1 LHAEMTTIMRNN
13 QKESKRKPNRLDTV
27 KNPLARILVAEDE
40 TSLNDLLQD
49 ALRMNGYEPIS
60 AKHGLEALRLIREQ
74 KPDLVILDINM
85 PQIDGFGVI
94 EKLRNENNNVPVI
107 VLTARDQKDD
117 KSKGFGL
124 GADDFVTKPFG
135 LEELLMR
142 VNAVLRRSKNI
153 QTSGNLLVV
162 GQVEIN
168 TSNYRVKVKS
178 KEIEISP
185 TEFKLLHYLMQ
196 HSGRVLTREQILS
209 AVWSLD
215 FETDGAILD
224 TYISYLRKKIGD
236 GASIRTVRGVGY
248 QIEEK

>member
-1 LHAEMTTIMRNN
+1 MRT
-13 QKESKRKPNRLDTV
+13 QENRLATV
-27 KNPLARILVAEDE
+27 TNSLARILVAEDE

-49 ALRMNGYEPIS
+49 ALRMNGYETIS

-85 PQIDGFGVI
+85 PQLDGFGVI

-117 KSKGFGL
+117 KTIGFGL

-142 VNAVLRRSKNI
+142 VAAVLRRSKNTP
-153 QTSGNLLVV
+153 TSGNILVIGNISLDV
-162 GQVEIN
+162 
-168 TSNYRVKVKS
+168 SNYRVSVKD
-178 KEIEISP
+178 EVIETSP
-185 TEFKLLHYLMQ
+185 TEFKLLHYLMENM
-196 HSGRVLTREQILS
+196 GRVLTREQILS
-209 AVWSLD
+209 AVWGLD
-215 FETDGAILD
+215 FATDGAVLD

-236 GASIRTVRGVGY
+236 NANIRTVRGVGY
-248 QIEEK
+248 QIESK

>member
-1 LHAEMTTIMRNN
+1 MRT
-13 QKESKRKPNRLDTV
+13 QENRLVTV
-27 KNPLARILVAEDE
+27 TNSLARILVAEDE

-49 ALRMNGYEPIS
+49 ALRMNGYETIS

-85 PQIDGFGVI
+85 PQLDGFGVI

-117 KSKGFGL
+117 KSIGFGL

-142 VNAVLRRSKNI
+142 VAAVLRRSKNTP
-153 QTSGNLLVV
+153 TSGNILVIGNISLDV
-162 GQVEIN
+162 
-168 TSNYRVKVKS
+168 SNYRVSVKD
-178 KEIEISP
+178 EVIETSP
-185 TEFKLLHYLMQ
+185 TEFKLLHYLMENM
-196 HSGRVLTREQILS
+196 GRVLTREQILS
-209 AVWSLD
+209 AVWGLD
-215 FETDGAILD
+215 FATDGAVLD

-236 GASIRTVRGVGY
+236 NANIRTVRGVGY
-248 QIEEK
+248 QIESK

>member
-1 LHAEMTTIMRNN
+1 LRTQE
-13 QKESKRKPNRLDTV
+13 NRLVTV
-27 KNPLARILVAEDE
+27 TNSLARILVAEDE

-49 ALRMNGYEPIS
+49 ALRMNGYETIS

-85 PQIDGFGVI
+85 PQLDGFGVI

-117 KSKGFGL
+117 KTIGFGL

-142 VNAVLRRSKNI
+142 VAAVLRRSKNTP
-153 QTSGNLLVV
+153 TSGNILVIGNISLDV
-162 GQVEIN
+162 
-168 TSNYRVKVKS
+168 SNYRVSVKDDV
-178 KEIEISP
+178 IETSP
-185 TEFKLLHYLMQ
+185 TEFKLLHYLMENM
-196 HSGRVLTREQILS
+196 GRVLTREQILS
-209 AVWSLD
+209 AVWGLD
-215 FETDGAILD
+215 FATDGAVLD

-236 GASIRTVRGVGY
+236 NANIRTVRGVGY
-248 QIEEK
+248 QIESK

>member
-1 LHAEMTTIMRNN
+1 MRT
-13 QKESKRKPNRLDTV
+13 QENRLVTV
-27 KNPLARILVAEDE
+27 TNSLARILVAEDE

-49 ALRMNGYEPIS
+49 ALRMNGYETIS

-85 PQIDGFGVI
+85 PQLDGFGVI

-117 KSKGFGL
+117 KTIGFGL

-142 VNAVLRRSKNI
+142 VAAVLRRSKNTP
-153 QTSGNLLVV
+153 TSGNILVIGNISLDV
-162 GQVEIN
+162 
-168 TSNYRVKVKS
+168 SNYRVSVKD
-178 KEIEISP
+178 EVIETSP
-185 TEFKLLHYLMQ
+185 TEFKLLHYLMDNM
-196 HSGRVLTREQILS
+196 GRVLTREQILS
-209 AVWSLD
+209 AVWGLD
-215 FETDGAILD
+215 FATDGAVLD

-236 GASIRTVRGVGY
+236 NANIRTVRGVGY
-248 QIEEK
+248 QIESK

>member
-1 LHAEMTTIMRNN
+1 MRT
-13 QKESKRKPNRLDTV
+13 QENRLVTV
-27 KNPLARILVAEDE
+27 TNSLARILVAEDE

-49 ALRMNGYEPIS
+49 ALRMNGYETIS

-85 PQIDGFGVI
+85 PQLDGFGVI

-117 KSKGFGL
+117 KTIGFGL

-142 VNAVLRRSKNI
+142 VAAVLRRSKNTP
-153 QTSGNLLVV
+153 TSGNILVIGNISLDV
-162 GQVEIN
+162 
-168 TSNYRVKVKS
+168 SNYRVSVKDDV
-178 KEIEISP
+178 IETSP
-185 TEFKLLHYLMQ
+185 TEFKLLHYLMENM
-196 HSGRVLTREQILS
+196 GRVLTREQILS
-209 AVWSLD
+209 AVWGLD
-215 FETDGAILD
+215 FATDGAVLD

-236 GASIRTVRGVGY
+236 NANIRTVRGVGY
-248 QIEEK
+248 QIESK